1 MSENMTYL
9 FYKCYKNV
17 PTEFLASVLAI
28 YQDLLF
34 GKSPNTVIVPTSI
47 AVEQLPL
54 MATEENS
61 SQELQ
66 EGVEASTLAECIN
79 GLCDRFKQR

>member
-1 MSENMTYL
+1 
-9 FYKCYKNV
+9 
-17 PTEFLASVLAI
+17 
-28 YQDLLF
+28 LF

-54 MATEENS
+54 LATEENT

>member
-1 MSENMTYL
+1 MSENMTY
-9 FYKCYKNV
+9 YGNATK
-17 PTEFLASVLAI
+17 TSAEFLGSVLAI

-54 MATEENS
+54 LATDENS
-61 SQELQ
+61 TQEHQ
-66 EGVEASTLAECIN
+66 EGVDSSTLAECIN
-79 GLCDRFKQR
+79 GLCDRFKHR